1 MNQAALHYHV
11 FATAGGFCA
20 IVWSEAGVARFQ
32 LPLKSAEA
40 AERLLLRRSPDAKP
54 GDPAGEIAAAVAAAK
69 RYFEGEPTEFSSTP
83 LDLGETDAFFARVY
97 DALRRVGWGRTTTY
111 GALAKEIGAPPE
123 AARDVGEAMAR
134 NPAPLIIPCHRV
146 LAAGGKIGGFSAPG
160 GSATKIRML
169 ELEGVRLAPPPAA
182 QPSFDF

>member
-1 MNQAALHYHV
+1 MNRAQRYHI
-11 FATAGGFCA
+11 FETAGGFCA
-20 IVWSEAGVARFQ
+20 IAWSESGVTRFQ

-40 AERLLLRRSPDAKP
+40 AERLLLRRVPGATR
-54 GDPAGEIAAAVAAAK
+54 GDPEGDCAAAVAEAK
-69 RYFEGEPTEFSSTP
+69 RYFGGERTDFSSVP
-83 LDLGETDAFFARVY
+83 LDLGDQDPFFTRIY
-97 DALRRVGWGRTTTY
+97 DALRTVGWGCTTSY

-134 NPAPLIIPCHRV
+134 NPTPLIIPCHRV

-160 GSATKIRML
+160 GSSTKMRML
-169 ELEGVRLAPPPAA
+169 ALEGGRFAPTPAV